1 MSKVRWDL
9 VVMTTAMFV
18 FLIASVENPLW
29 FISLMITTPVF
40 YAFCMIDPNEQS
52 IEEWLAED
60 QNGGVGK
67 LNLAFERN
75 DFTRGDLAV
84 DF

>member
-1 MSKVRWDL
+1 MKKLRWDL
-9 VVMTTAMFV
+9 IVMSTAMFV

-40 YAFCMIDPNEQS
+40 YAFCMIDPDEQS
-52 IEEWLAED
+52 IEEWLAEE
-60 QNGGVGK
+60 QTAGNSK
-67 LNLAFERN
+67 LNLAFESN
-75 DFTRGDLAV
+75 DFTRGDLVV